1 MTRTVPAC
9 RGRFPE
15 STNWVSPRQAY
26 HWHVT
31 FARLQH
37 QFPVFSDRT
46 PPLFGQA
53 SHIVDQSDQVIPV
66 NGYPLFLHT
75 VFETG
80 RTEALVCF
88 YVVQNRSAVFKP
100 DDLVVSIFVLVARRP
115 YSGGKVVQQ
124 HNQLLRFNEAR

>member
-1 MTRTVPAC
+1 MTRTVPAR

-15 STNWVSPRQAY
+15 STNWVSPD
-26 HWHVT
+26 
-31 FARLQH
+31 RLITGMSRLPASTSVNVEH

-75 VFETG
+75 VFATG
-80 RTEALVCF
+80 GSEALVCF
-88 YVVQNRSAVFKP
+88 FVVQNRS
-100 DDLVVSIFVLVARRP
+100 
-115 YSGGKVVQQ
+115 G
-124 HNQLLRFNEAR
+124 